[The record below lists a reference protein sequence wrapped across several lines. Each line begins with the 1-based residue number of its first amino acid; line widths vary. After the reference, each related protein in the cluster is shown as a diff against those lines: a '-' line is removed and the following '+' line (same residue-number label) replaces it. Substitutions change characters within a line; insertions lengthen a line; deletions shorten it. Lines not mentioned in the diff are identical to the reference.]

1 MCLALEPWRT
11 MKTLLATICACLAL
25 GLVVAGCGG
34 DDDDNGGGDSG
45 SAATATTEKPAETTA
60 GGGGAEAGANAKVSM
75 KDIAFNPSDITV
87 AKGGSVTWT
96 NDDSVGHD
104 VTKESGPGPDFKSGD
119 PGGIAPGSDFT
130 QKFDTAGSIKYV
142 CTVHPGMEGTVTV
155 K

>member
-1 MCLALEPWRT
+1 

-60 GGGGAEAGANAKVSM
+60 GGGGGGGAEAGANAKVSM
-75 KDIAFNPSDITV
+75 KDIAFNPSNITV

>member
-1 MCLALEPWRT
+1 
-11 MKTLLATICACLAL
+11 MKTLLATFCACLAL

-34 DDDDNGGGDSG
+34 DDDDNGGDSG

-60 GGGGAEAGANAKVSM
+60 GGGEAGAETAKVSM
-75 KDIAFNPSDITV
+75 KDIAFNPSNITV